1 MLSIIDIK
9 KAIVTKLKVFDIN
22 IVANDIR
29 SGFEKPAFFV
39 QLMPIGEEVNND
51 ISINTL
57 TVNIH
62 YFSKD
67 KTDLDNLK
75 MIDKLKKVFVNKLEV
90 NDRTLVISDKR
101 YDTDDNIL
109 QFMFDIRYTEE
120 VYRDDASIYK
130 YQSGNKVIF
139 KIY

>member
-1 MLSIIDIK
+1 MLSILDIK

-39 QLMPIGEEVNND
+39 QLMLISND
-51 ISINTL
+51 SYDGYQERVI

-62 YFSKD
+62 YFSED

-75 MIDKLKKVFVNKLEV
+75 MDDKLNSLFVTTLKVNELSLPIYE
-90 NDRTLVISDKR
+90 KR
-101 YDTDDNIL
+101 SEIDDNIL
-109 QFMFDIRYTEE
+109 QFKFDLRFTESTPIPIDEE
-120 VYRDDASIYK
+120 VEEYK
-130 YQSGNKVIF
+130 NMEELYITL
-139 KIY
+139 

>member
-39 QLMPIGEEVNND
+39 QLMPIGEDVNND

-62 YFSKD
+62 YFSKY

>member
-57 TVNIH
+57 TANIH

-67 KTDLDNLK
+67 KTDLENLK

-90 NDRTLVISDKR
+90 NDITLVISDKR
-101 YDTDDNIL
+101 YDTDENIL

-120 VYRDDASIYK
+120 VYRDK
-130 YQSGNKVIF
+130 TEIF
-139 KIY
+139 ETIGDMQFKNY

>member
-9 KAIVTKLKVFDIN
+9 KAIVTKLKTFDIN

-57 TVNIH
+57 TANIH

-67 KTDLDNLK
+67 KTDLENLK
-75 MIDKLKKVFVNKLEV
+75 MIDKLKKVFVNKIEV

-101 YDTDDNIL
+101 YDTDDNVL

-120 VYRDDASIYK
+120 VYRDKTEIYEIIGDMQFKK
-130 YQSGNKVIF
+130 Y
-139 KIY
+139 

>member
-1 MLSIIDIK
+1 MLSILDIK

-39 QLMPIGEEVNND
+39 QLMPISND
-51 ISINTL
+51 SYDGYQERVI

-62 YFSKD
+62 YFSED

-75 MIDKLKKVFVNKLEV
+75 MDDKLNSLFVTTLKVNELSLPIYE
-90 NDRTLVISDKR
+90 KR
-101 YDTDDNIL
+101 SEIDDNIL
-109 QFMFDIRYTEE
+109 QFKFDLRFTESTPIPIDEE
-120 VYRDDASIYK
+120 VEEYK
-130 YQSGNKVIF
+130 NMEELYINL
-139 KIY
+139 